1 MCYIPKIF
9 LRIFLYLFDVMGA
22 KIVNQLVKPLLVFGA
37 VLCGKLF
44 HCFAK
49 LIV

>member
-1 MCYIPKIF
+1 MCYFPIIF
-9 LRIFLYLFDVMGA
+9 VRIFLYLFDVMGA
-22 KIVNQLVKPLLVFGA
+22 KIVNQLVKPLLVFGT
-37 VLCGKLF
+37 VVFGKLF